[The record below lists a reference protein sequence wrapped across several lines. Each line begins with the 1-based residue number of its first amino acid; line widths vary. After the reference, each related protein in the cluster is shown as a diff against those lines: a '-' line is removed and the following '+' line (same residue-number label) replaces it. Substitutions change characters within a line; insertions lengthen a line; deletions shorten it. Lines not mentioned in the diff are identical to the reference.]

1 MECQDQSLVVISSGT
16 AKPAQRAND
25 ECGPLPLQSADDG
38 QLPIFSKSHEGRIW
52 ATSSPD
58 VAHSLS
64 SLTKYTGPQ
73 RHELSRYSDCVAEH
87 SECDLQPSEIII
99 CCGINFLK
107 DKGVGTSQ
115 TRDGRRCL
123 HSAAKRRTTL

>member
-58 VAHSLS
+58 VAQSSS
-64 SLTKYTGPQ
+64 SLTKYTGRNATSCRDTPTVLRNTRNATFSQ
-73 RHELSRYSDCVAEH
+73 VKSSSV
-87 SECDLQPSEIII
+87 
-99 CCGINFLK
+99 
-107 DKGVGTSQ
+107 VG
-115 TRDGRRCL
+115 
-123 HSAAKRRTTL
+123 